1 METLTLAETAT
12 KIGVTKKCIRYHLGR
27 GALQGE
33 KDETGEWRIWASS
46 VDGFVEQ
53 RNKTGDACPRQKS
66 IVMKPVADA
75 SEAAQGHVVKIVEH
89 YNKALDEKN
98 DEIKNLYSR
107 IGWLESQL
115 RLLEEAKAPSPGEHR
130 ENQESVWVGNKPD
143 KPVREGV
150 PSAVL
155 LQHKIESLA
164 EENKRLKLE
173 SRMRRRWGILYP
185 LAAALG
191 LKE

>member
-1 METLTLAETAT
+1 METLTLAETAA

-53 RNKTGDACPRQKS
+53 RGRTPDDCPRQKQ
-66 IVMKPVADA
+66 VVRKPAEDA
-75 SEAAQGHVVKIVEH
+75 SEAAQGHIVKIVEQ

-115 RLLEEAKAPSPGEHR
+115 RLLEESKAPSPGDHR
-130 ENQESVWVGNKPD
+130 ENQESVWVGNMPD
-143 KPVREGV
+143 V
-150 PSAVL
+150 PRGGDVPTAVL
-155 LQHKIESLA
+155 LEYKIERLA
-164 EENKRLKLE
+164 EENKRLKME

-191 LKE
+191 LQE